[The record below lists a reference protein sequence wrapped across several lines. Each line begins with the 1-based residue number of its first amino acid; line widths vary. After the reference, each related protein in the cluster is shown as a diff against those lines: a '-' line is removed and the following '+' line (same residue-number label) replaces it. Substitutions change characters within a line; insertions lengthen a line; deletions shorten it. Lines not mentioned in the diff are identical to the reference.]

1 MKLNINTKSL
11 IVEIIS
17 LLYILLFIY
26 AAASKLLD
34 FENFRVQLGQSP
46 LLSAFA
52 SWMSWIVPLTE
63 VLISALLIFRS
74 TRLWGLVMAFGLM
87 IMFTVYIFVILH
99 YSSYV
104 PCSCGGILEKLS
116 WNAHLLF
123 NLLFVLLAF
132 IAVIIQV
139 SVENKIKNKKQFIPS
154 LKTMIF
160 SCFFCTIAVIVL
172 FIWSEEIM
180 QYNNP
185 FQRRYPKNAA
195 ELLKQTDLGFNSFY
209 IAGFTNGR
217 LYLGNYSNPQIL
229 VSFDSNLKN
238 KKIKK
243 IDFDPQ
249 NIPFQNVTLSVRGN
263 YFYLKD
269 GRVPALFRGSVKDWK
284 INKKLNGMP
293 YFTQAEPADSTTIIF
308 RNNSGSNLSNVL
320 GVFSS
325 ESKNKVQ
332 YNSLLLEKQID
343 GIFDTDGFLMYSE
356 ESEKMIYLYYYRNEF
371 IVAGKDI
378 KIDYTGHTIDTTS
391 KAKIKVTVVKHGT
404 GRTMSAPPL
413 IVNANGSVYKN
424 LLCVNSRIMGRYEDK
439 KRWEHSSVIDLY
451 DVSKHSYL
459 LSFPI
464 YNIEGDKLKSFIVTN
479 THLYAL
485 IGNSL
490 AVYQLRERIKKEL
503 KSPVLKLY

>member
-371 IVAGKDI
+371 IVADENLKLL
-378 KIDYTGHTIDTTS
+378 YRGHTIDTIS
-391 KAKIKVTVVKHGT
+391 HAQIKVAYLKNNTERRMAT
-404 GRTMSAPPL
+404 PPMT
-413 IVNANGSVYKN
+413 VNANLAVNSN
-424 LLCVNSRIMGRYEDK
+424 LLFINSKIQGRFEDLKLWKQAAIIDVYDLK
-439 KRWEHSSVIDLY
+439 K
-451 DVSKHSYL
+451 KAYL
-459 LSFPI
+459 LSFAI
-464 YNIEGDKLKSFIVTN
+464 YNVEDKKLQSFIVTDN
-479 THLYAL
+479 HLYAL
-485 IGNSL
+485 MSDEL
-490 AVYQLRERIKKEL
+490 SVYKLRDILKKEIKML
-503 KSPVLKLY
+503 E